1 MSFRQQS
8 SMDIGLRHVLE
19 AGLHF
24 VRKDEPAEENRDV
37 LKSLVEILS
46 EAGRGSQVIQ
56 RRELLV
62 GIEDRPAFER
72 FSVFFK
78 YLKDS
83 LEGDLPS
90 RLNEAVSVFD
100 NVRHGRRVEVAERQR
115 AAELVEK
122 LLLAMRRDAALTRLV
137 SPKTVVYE

>member
-1 MSFRQQS
+1 
-8 SMDIGLRHVLE
+8 MDIGLRHVLE

-24 VRKDEPAEENRDV
+24 VREDERADENREV
-37 LKSLVEILS
+37 LTSLVEILS

-83 LEGDLPS
+83 IEGDLPG
-90 RLNEAVSVFD
+90 RIEEAVSVFD
-100 NVRHGRRVEVAERQR
+100 SVRHRRPVDAAKRHR

-122 LLLAMRRDAALTRLV
+122 LLVAMRRDAALTRLV